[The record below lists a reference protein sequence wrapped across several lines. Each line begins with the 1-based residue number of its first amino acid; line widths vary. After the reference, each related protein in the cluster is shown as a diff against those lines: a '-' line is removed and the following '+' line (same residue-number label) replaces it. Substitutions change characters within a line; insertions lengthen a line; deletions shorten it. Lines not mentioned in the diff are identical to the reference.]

1 MRITKMVWNMKDCLF
16 GSEPFDKDLCELDD
30 LKRQRSSFDDEM
42 LKQRTELMKIL
53 AMPVALLAI
62 TLIVAFLL
70 VTCCCFAFLMTTEKG
85 CFGRWM
91 TMKLG
96 PSGNRDDEEMEM
108 ANTKKERTENHFY
121 L

>member
-1 MRITKMVWNMKDCLF
+1 MRIMKMAWNMKDCLF
-16 GSEPFDKDLCELDD
+16 GEVFDQDKCELYD
-30 LKRQRSSFDDEM
+30 LKKQQSSFDDEM

-96 PSGNRDDEEMEM
+96 SSGNRDDEEMEM